1 MHSTFVSISILVKSN
16 LGERRLINTLM
27 NMSSQALRFYLKH
40 ANIYDDNSNKKKT
53 DLVEMFMDV
62 LLIN

>member
-1 MHSTFVSISILVKSN
+1 MSNKYVNEYVKS
-16 LGERRLINTLM
+16 GIKI
-27 NMSSQALRFYLKH
+27 YLKH